1 LMNTFNLM
9 QVTDFP
15 TRIINNSGTLIDTI
29 FVDNTICDKIQV
41 KPIINCLS
49 DHDTQ
54 SFVYKMLTLDFSKM
68 SLFFG
73 LPSGH
78 VNISFHLYT
87 LFTILSSG
95 I

>member
-1 LMNTFNLM
+1 MM
-9 QVTDFP
+9 P
-15 TRIINNSGTLIDTI
+15 
-29 FVDNTICDKIQV
+29 K
-41 KPIINCLS
+41 
-49 DHDTQ
+49 

-78 VNISFHLYT
+78 VNIGFHLYT